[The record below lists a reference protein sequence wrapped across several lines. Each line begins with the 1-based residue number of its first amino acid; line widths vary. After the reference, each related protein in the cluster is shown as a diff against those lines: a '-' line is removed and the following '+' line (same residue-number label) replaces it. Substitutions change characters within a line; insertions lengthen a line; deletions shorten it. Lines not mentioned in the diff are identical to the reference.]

1 MKKQLISTFFIIC
14 CYLPNS
20 AMAQVND
27 GHCNSPYQ
35 RLVEKVDQEA
45 SVCHHTSMDDGEQY
59 FTITRY
65 DTNNQMLS
73 YVSVTSAED
82 GIKTVRVSDK
92 QSNLDNDTV
101 FTLDR
106 RTFKFWITYPNANL
120 VNRYKSDITAIL
132 DAMEKHAEKPVQNF

>member
-1 MKKQLISTFFIIC
+1 
-14 CYLPNS
+14 
-20 AMAQVND
+20 
-27 GHCNSPYQ
+27 
-35 RLVEKVDQEA
+35 
-45 SVCHHTSMDDGEQY
+45 MDDGEQY